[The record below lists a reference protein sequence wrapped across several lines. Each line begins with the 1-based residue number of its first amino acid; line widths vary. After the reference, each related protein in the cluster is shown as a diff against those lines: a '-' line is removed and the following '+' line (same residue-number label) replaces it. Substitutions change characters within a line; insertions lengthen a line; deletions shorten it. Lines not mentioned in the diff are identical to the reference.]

1 MSFKRWL
8 RKTRR
13 IRRKIHVAG
22 VKCFTFLNAVSL
34 LFWITYADAI
44 CSWQPY
50 LIMSINFCWLTLM
63 AYANQ
68 GTDNAE
74 NENY

>member
-1 MSFKRWL
+1 MRFKMWC

-13 IRRKIHVAG
+13 IRRKIHQAG
-22 VKCFTFLNAVSL
+22 IKGFTFLNAVSL
-34 LFWITYADAI
+34 LFWIMYVDAI

-50 LIMSINFCWLTLM
+50 LIMSINFCWLVLM

-68 GTDNAE
+68 GSANTE